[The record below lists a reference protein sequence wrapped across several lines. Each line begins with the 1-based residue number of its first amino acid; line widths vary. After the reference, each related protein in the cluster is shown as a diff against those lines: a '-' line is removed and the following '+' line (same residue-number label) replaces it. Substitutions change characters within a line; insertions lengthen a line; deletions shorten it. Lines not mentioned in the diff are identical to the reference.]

1 MCMKA
6 QSNIKSGIDALSK
19 VRVANTSIVNKHWY
33 DKLSNSIADFLTS
46 VLLIMIV
53 TITFLIGITTH
64 IYAVFGDWWLAVGY
78 QFVVLL
84 TSVNSDLLPK
94 YKNIPLIAVFM
105 SCFTCVFV
113 FLSFDGH
120 LSTGIM
126 LLVNALKSLAIALV
140 EFIFAYLFVAR
151 NNRTKAE
158 QAGIQFDFEGNVIEQ
173 RAQQDAAQVEDAEVL
188 PADNE
193 PVHVEEEQLIVV
205 EPVWQPKRC
214 HCGFVAD
221 SEDAWNDHIANCDVY
236 KFFESSAK

>member
-1 MCMKA
+1 MKA

-33 DKLSNSIADFLTS
+33 DKLSNYIADFLTS

-64 IYAVFGDWWLAVGY
+64 IYAVFGDYWLAVGY

-173 RAQQDAAQVEDAEVL
+173 HAQQDAAQVEAAEVL

-193 PVHVEEEQLIVV
+193 PTSVIEDTTPTVI

-214 HCGFVAD
+214 HCGFIAE
-221 SEDAWNDHIANCDVY
+221 SEDVWNDHIANCDVY
-236 KFFESSAK
+236 KFFESSTK

>member
-1 MCMKA
+1 
-6 QSNIKSGIDALSK
+6 
-19 VRVANTSIVNKHWY
+19 
-33 DKLSNSIADFLTS
+33 
-46 VLLIMIV
+46 
-53 TITFLIGITTH
+53 
-64 IYAVFGDWWLAVGY
+64 
-78 QFVVLL
+78 
-84 TSVNSDLLPK
+84 
-94 YKNIPLIAVFM
+94 M

-158 QAGIQFDFEGNVIEQ
+158 QAGIQFDFEGNVIELH
-173 RAQQDAAQVEDAEVL
+173 AQQDAAQVEDAEVL

-193 PVHVEEEQLIVV
+193 PVHVEEEQPTVI

-214 HCGFVAD
+214 HCGFVAE
-221 SEDAWNDHIANCDVY
+221 SEYAWNDHIANCDVY